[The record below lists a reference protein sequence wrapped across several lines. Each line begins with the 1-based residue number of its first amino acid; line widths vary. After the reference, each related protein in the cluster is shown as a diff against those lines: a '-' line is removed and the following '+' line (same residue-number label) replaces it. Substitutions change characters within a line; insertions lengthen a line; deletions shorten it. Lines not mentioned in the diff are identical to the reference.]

1 MIENNLISSLDG
13 YAARGNAA
21 AEKRGI
27 ITDEDGVERCAICNE
42 PVFELIGG
50 VKRPV
55 ECACDRAE
63 ADKSNRRKAVDAARR
78 KAEASPLFCRM
89 YTEGR
94 FSFARDDAASSNASK
109 ACRKYVEHFDELKQ
123 KGYGLFL
130 SGGVG
135 TGKTFYAACIAN
147 KLVSNGVPALMF
159 SSQSLV
165 SAVQSSKSDI
175 NELLRELNSFDLLV
189 LDDFGAERETDFAL
203 EVIERFTD
211 SRSLSKKPL
220 IVTSNLAPKD
230 MMNACTDLRKMR
242 VCDRLR
248 SMCPVSVPVLGNS
261 RRAEQQR
268 EKEQEALRIMGL
280 V

>member
-1 MIENNLISSLDG
+1 MIENNSNSWLAG
-13 YAARGNAA
+13 YAARGNAT

-27 ITDEDGVERCAICNE
+27 IADENGVKRCKICHEPVFALIDGVERAI
-42 PVFELIGG
+42 
-50 VKRPV
+50 

-63 ADKSNRRKAVDAARR
+63 ADKSKRRKAVDAARR
-78 KAEASPLFCRM
+78 KAEASPLFCKM
-89 YTEGR
+89 YTEGS
-94 FSFARDDAASSNASK
+94 FSFAQDDAASSDASK
-109 ACRKYVEHFDELKQ
+109 TCRKYVEHFDELKR
-123 KGYGLFL
+123 KGHGLFL

-147 KLVSNGVPALMF
+147 ELISNGIPALMF

-165 SAVQSSKSDI
+165 SAAQSSKGNID
-175 NELLRELNSFDLLV
+175 ELLRELNSFDLLV

-203 EVIERFTD
+203 EVIERFAD
-211 SRSLSKKPL
+211 LRSLSKKPL

-230 MMNACTDLRKMR
+230 MMNACTGLQKIR

-248 SMCPVSVPVLGNS
+248 GMCPVSVPILGKS

-268 EKEQEALRIMGL
+268 EKEQEALRIMGIL
-280 V
+280 

>member
-1 MIENNLISSLDG
+1 MIENNPSSVLAG
-13 YAARGNAA
+13 CAARGNAA

-27 ITDEDGVERCAICNE
+27 ITDEDGVKRCAICNE
-42 PVFELIGG
+42 PVFALIGG

-63 ADKSNRRKAVDAARR
+63 ADKSKRRKAVDAARR

-94 FSFARDDAASSNASK
+94 FSFARDDAANSNASK
-109 ACRKYVEHFDELKQ
+109 TCRKYVEHFGELKQ

-147 KLVSNGVPALMF
+147 ELISNGIPALMF
-159 SSQSLV
+159 SSQSFV
-165 SAVQSSKSDI
+165 SAAQSPRGNID
-175 NELLRELNSFDLLV
+175 ELLRALNSFDLLV

-248 SMCPVSVPVLGNS
+248 SMCPVSIPVLGNS
-261 RRAEQQR
+261 RRAEQHR

>member
-1 MIENNLISSLDG
+1 MIESNSNSLLAG
-13 YAARGNAA
+13 YVARGNAA
-21 AEKRGI
+21 AERRGV
-27 ITDEDGVERCAICNE
+27 ITDANGVKRCMICHEPVFALIDGVERAI
-42 PVFELIGG
+42 
-50 VKRPV
+50 

-63 ADKSNRRKAVDAARR
+63 ADKSKRRKAVDAVRR

-89 YTEGR
+89 YTEGG
-94 FSFARDDAASSNASK
+94 FSFARDDAASSDASK
-109 ACRKYVEHFDELKQ
+109 TCRKYVEHFDELKR
-123 KGYGLFL
+123 KGHGLFL

-147 KLVSNGVPALMF
+147 ELISNGIPALMF

-165 SAVQSSKSDI
+165 SAAQSSKGNID
-175 NELLRELNSFDLLV
+175 ELLRELNSFDLLV
-189 LDDFGAERETDFAL
+189 LDDFGAERETDFTL
-203 EVIERFTD
+203 EVIERFAD
-211 SRSLSKKPL
+211 LRSLSKKPL

-230 MMNACTDLRKMR
+230 MMNACTGLQKIR

-248 SMCPVSVPVLGNS
+248 GMCPVSVPILGKS

-280 V
+280 L